1 MPSFTFTYLCN
12 LPRFCSLS
20 IYFCFALATAV
31 LCFPQTQ
38 MRKRRRFDWTSYNK
52 QQKHAT
58 RSISIRLSHKLLI
71 IIFLLFCIRFILLL
85 FEIVLLFHFGCYM
98 TKIYQNCQNLICQ
111 KCQKIDLYC
120 EKLNC
125 TFVYL
130 LFCYFS
136 CCSGYILGT
145 KTDKGKI
152 NRHDKQESLI
162 SIEKFTSLPGGT

>member
-1 MPSFTFTYLCN
+1 MPSFTFTYHCN
-12 LPRFCSLS
+12 LPRFCSLL

-38 MRKRRRFDWTSYNK
+38 MRKRRRFDWTSYSK

-111 KCQKIDLYC
+111 RCQSWLVLRKI
-120 EKLNC
+120 KLHFC
-125 TFVYL
+125 LFVIL
-130 LFCYFS
+130 LFLLLQWVY
-136 CCSGYILGT
+136 T
-145 KTDKGKI
+145 R
-152 NRHDKQESLI
+152 N
-162 SIEKFTSLPGGT
+162 

>member
-38 MRKRRRFDWTSYNK
+38 MRKRRRFDWTSYSK

-111 KCQKIDLYC
+111 RCQSWLVLRKI
-120 EKLNC
+120 KLHFC
-125 TFVYL
+125 LFVIL
-130 LFCYFS
+130 LFLLLQWVY
-136 CCSGYILGT
+136 T
-145 KTDKGKI
+145 R
-152 NRHDKQESLI
+152 N
-162 SIEKFTSLPGGT
+162 